1 MASGTSVPSARAVPH
16 ASRAQRRAPGQAG
29 AGAAGSAAPW
39 GWPAAGPAGCGSGTA
54 QRGAGCSERGAMQQ
68 RQQGRIKAAA
78 PGAPHRAAAGVAT
91 SNAAVHTPHTRP
103 ARMAGKQRR
112 ARLPPWRGASSTSQ
126 SRANGPRG
134 VWWKKGGRLTV
145 RLAGWAVQAQRPGPH
160 LRRQGG
166 QGAAELRRVHQLRQR
181 LYDGV
186 RVLRALQQRVHLPGS
201 ARRAAVGPE
210 PPGRGRLRSVDR
222 AHGAQRAGEPGCGPR
237 ALAPA
242 CARRLLGGGSPGSRD
257 GAGSC
262 RVARGGRSRQA
273 GGRWGGGGA
282 AAPQT
287 PAAHLLRIVPDG
299 LLAHEQRPG
308 PLRHDGEDVC
318 SGVVRLE
325 GDQLAGHALHVVR
338 QQDLGARR
346 TGRVGGGGSG
356 CELACCQTRPQR
368 LQLSPTAAP
377 GGWAAQRTASRAAGA
392 TAGHKKRHPPSRWL
406 SSC

>member
-1 MASGTSVPSARAVPH
+1 MMASGSSAPSSSACTCPAARGARQWGPSPQAEAGCAPWTGRTARSEQ
-16 ASRAQRRAPGQAG
+16 ASRAAGPGRLRQRAPGACSAAGLLGPEMGQAAAEWPGAAAAGRQAG
-29 AGAAGSAAPW
+29 AG
-39 GWPAAGPAGCGSGTA
+39 
-54 QRGAGCSERGAMQQ
+54 
-68 RQQGRIKAAA
+68 
-78 PGAPHRAAAGVAT
+78 
-91 SNAAVHTPHTRP
+91 
-103 ARMAGKQRR
+103 
-112 ARLPPWRGASSTSQ
+112 
-126 SRANGPRG
+126 
-134 VWWKKGGRLTV
+134 
-145 RLAGWAVQAQRPGPH
+145 
-160 LRRQGG
+160 
-166 QGAAELRRVHQLRQR
+166 
-181 LYDGV
+181 
-186 RVLRALQQRVHLPGS
+186 
-201 ARRAAVGPE
+201 
-210 PPGRGRLRSVDR
+210 
-222 AHGAQRAGEPGCGPR
+222 
-237 ALAPA
+237 
-242 CARRLLGGGSPGSRD
+242 
-257 GAGSC
+257 
-262 RVARGGRSRQA
+262 
-273 GGRWGGGGA
+273 GGGGA